1 MIYTL
6 DKYQTAGLE
15 LIENSSLLVL
25 HGNKSS
31 GKSYLLRY
39 YIYKLWKQGK
49 KALVIVPDTEKAN
62 LFQKHLGAFDL
73 IKYSIILD
81 SNENLSQKN
90 IAKIRSLYKEEK
102 IEITKTD
109 LNVNKLLY
117 DTISSKLYKHYG
129 ILNKKLLGEQSFNDL
144 IIINSFD
151 KRAFEN
157 IYFNQIIEPE
167 KFSFNLDEYNT
178 LKANIKTAFELQAKG
193 KNDIDVYFSKKA
205 YQSNSP
211 EKSWNKIKIWIENS
225 RIQTLKAIQYI
236 SGFLQEQSFVQ
247 FEIQWNKTKE
257 ITEEAE
263 KIITTIGKFNLVYED
278 FDPDQSAFFGLDKQV
293 KQKKEEYQLALQK
306 IRIEYK
312 NLINKLSSIALLKN
326 HYTIPDSDEEE
337 PEKILISL
345 QKLIDDTEI
354 FEKIIQVS
362 IKKELKSM
370 NFRNIKNDSLDLLQ
384 QELTSLFELLNNGYA
399 IKQWEDNA
407 FSINKQL
414 IFLENL
420 LHDLNLLEGQK
431 YNFLLNFEWNK
442 FLHSLDDKSLYI
454 IKILNI
460 YQPKNWLIFFKNW
473 FVQNLIFKYKHYLND
488 HIDRELINIYQVNE
502 KKQHLEYIKSAKIWQ
517 NKREILLNNLSD
529 KSNQINR
536 IFSQTNIEVSID
548 DLYEENDEFLSTFF
562 PVQIIPV
569 DSIKNLPESILSN
582 YEVVVFENA
591 DEYKNEIGIFS
602 KMIEG
607 KKKLIAI
614 DDNDNLVKINEA
626 LINANPSSKVEHFEI
641 KGSHQQGMIN
651 LLDMNYTER
660 LYAARNIAHLMQ
672 TANSKIKIYQIK
684 GIVIFSALDEILNK
698 VLFKILENTGIKEMK
713 IIDTP
718 FHLLVDNLL
727 EVNNKQILITQN
739 HLLNYHEYSE
749 ILWQLNALEKIRKA
763 GLKIVNF
770 NTSQLF
776 DKPVKTI
783 KEFISKNIV

>member
-15 LIENSSLLVL
+15 VIENSSLLVL

-49 KALVIVPDTEKAN
+49 KALVIVPDKEKAN

-81 SNENLSQKN
+81 KNENLSQKN

-102 IEITKTD
+102 IEITKKD
-109 LNVNKLLY
+109 LKINKLFY
-117 DTISSKLYKHYG
+117 DKISNKLNKHFG

-167 KFSFNLDEYNT
+167 KFTFDLDEYKI
-178 LKANIKTAFELQAKG
+178 LKGHIKNAFELQTKG
-193 KNDIDVYFSKKA
+193 KNDIDIYFSKKA
-205 YQSNSP
+205 YQGNNP
-211 EKSWNKIKIWIENS
+211 EKSWNNIKTWIENS

-236 SGFLQEQSFVQ
+236 SGFLQEQSFIQ
-247 FEIQWNKTKE
+247 FEIQWNKIKE
-257 ITEEAE
+257 ITEKAE
-263 KIITTIGKFNLVYED
+263 NIITEIAKFNLIYED

-312 NLINKLSSIALLKN
+312 DLINKLSSIALLKN
-326 HYTIPDSDEEE
+326 HYTIPDSEEE
-337 PEKILISL
+337 DLQSILISL
-345 QKLIDDTEI
+345 QKIVDDTEI
-354 FEKIIQVS
+354 FEKIIQNS

-370 NFRNIKNDSLDLLQ
+370 NFRNIKNESLDLLQ
-384 QELTSLFELLNNGYA
+384 QELTSLFALLNNGFA
-399 IKQWEDNA
+399 VKQWEDNA

-442 FLHSLDDKSLYI
+442 FLNGLDDKSLYI

-460 YQPKNWLIFFKNW
+460 YQPKNWVIFFKNW
-473 FVQNLIFKYKHYLND
+473 FVQNLIFKYKHYL
-488 HIDRELINIYQVNE
+488 IDDLDKELLKIYQINE
-502 KKQHLEYIKSAKIWQ
+502 KNQYLEYIKSSKIWQ
-517 NKREILLNNLSD
+517 NKREILLNNLNENST
-529 KSNQINR
+529 QIKK
-536 IFSQTNIEVSID
+536 IFSQTNLEVNIND
-548 DLYEENDEFLSTFF
+548 INEENDEFLSTFF
-562 PVQIIPV
+562 PIQIVPA
-569 DSIKNLPESILSN
+569 DSFKNLQENISLN
-582 YEVVVFENA
+582 YDVAVFENA
-591 DEYKNEIGIFS
+591 DEYKNEFEEIS
-602 KMIEG
+602 RMIKN

-614 DDNDNLVKINEA
+614 DDSDNILKINRIS
-626 LINANPSSKVEHFEI
+626 INLDPNSKVDQFEL

-672 TANSKIKIYQIK
+672 SANDNIKIYQMK
-684 GIVIFSALDEILNK
+684 GIVIFSALDDILNK
-698 VLFKILENTGIKEMK
+698 VILKILENKGIKEMK

-739 HLLNYHEYSE
+739 HLINYHDHSK
-749 ILWQLNALEKIRKA
+749 ILWQLNAIDKIKKG